1 MQAISGL
8 SLFQRDG
15 IGNRNDV
22 IGRADHVS
30 WDAEAEGVRSG
41 TGREGGREGTLQR
54 QRITRGGPTAGLASE
69 RKTKHETA
77 GWRTVSRRLP
87 L

>member
-41 TGREGGREGTLQR
+41 TGREGGREGGDTAEAKDHKRRTDRWSR
-54 QRITRGGPTAGLASE
+54 Q
-69 RKTKHETA
+69 
-77 GWRTVSRRLP
+77 
-87 L
+87 